1 MDELTPSEKRKL
13 TNAKYYAKRS
23 EEKGKEAKISYEN
36 LKLENK
42 QLKLTIKKI
51 LHEIEN
57 LKTANQIMD
66 WSDED

>member
-1 MDELTPSEKRKL
+1 MDDLTPSEKRKL
-13 TNAKYYAKRS
+13 KNAKYYAKRK
-23 EEKGKEAKISYEN
+23 EEKGEEAKISYEN

-51 LHEIEN
+51 LQEIDN
-57 LKTANQIMD
+57 LKNANEVMD